1 MRQASHSEG
10 FPYRDRTVCFIE
22 VDRVGEV
29 SSPPEDGVSA
39 RVRAG
44 ESRLYAVWPGKY
56 RSDLF
61 LVDDIDEYERA
72 IGLQPDPARTGL
84 QAHRHDVTWSIS
96 PYERNPDGAYISV
109 EVQLTCGCEVRDL
122 RTFAAHMREQRG
134 WDVAVTG
141 GLSIHHAPDSPPKYD
156 LRVRRTTLN

>member
-1 MRQASHSEG
+1 
-10 FPYRDRTVCFIE
+10 
-22 VDRVGEV
+22 
-29 SSPPEDGVSA
+29 
-39 RVRAG
+39 
-44 ESRLYAVWPGKY
+44 
-56 RSDLF
+56 
-61 LVDDIDEYERA
+61 YERA

-141 GLSIHHAPDSPPKYD
+141 GLSIHHAPDTPPKYD
-156 LRVRRTTLN
+156 LRVRRTSLN